1 MIFSIG
7 ESAMFSPQ
15 GRFDAWLAVFRVVTR
30 AGQDFFDVS
39 CVLYDEE
46 EIRLG
51 LAEEL
56 CQN

>member
-1 MIFSIG
+1 
-7 ESAMFSPQ
+7 MFSPQ
-15 GRFDAWLAVFRVVTR
+15 GRFDAWLDVLKIVTR
-30 AGQDFFDVS
+30 TGQDLFDVS
-39 CVLYDEE
+39 CIVDDEE

>member
-1 MIFSIG
+1 MIFSIS

-15 GRFDAWLAVFRVVTR
+15 GRFNKWLDVFKIVTR
-30 AGQDFFDVS
+30 VERDVFDVS
-39 CVLYDEE
+39 CIVDDEE

>member
-7 ESAMFSPQ
+7 GSAMFSPQ
-15 GRFDAWLAVFRVVTR
+15 GRFDAWLDVLKIVTR
-30 AGQDFFDVS
+30 TGQDLFDVS
-39 CVLYDEE
+39 CIVDDEE